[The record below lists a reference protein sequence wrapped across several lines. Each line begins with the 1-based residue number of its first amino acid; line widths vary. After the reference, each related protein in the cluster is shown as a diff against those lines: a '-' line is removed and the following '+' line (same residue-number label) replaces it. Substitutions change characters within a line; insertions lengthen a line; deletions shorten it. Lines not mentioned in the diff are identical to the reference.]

1 MKRLGMCAV
10 VITVLAISAPVLAT
24 GTAVEVPFY
33 SDALGIER
41 MALVYLP
48 EDYETSGLEY
58 PVVYLIPGHSGT
70 AENRYSQPEFIEAL
84 DQMIGDGLV
93 DPFILIEVDSSCMP
107 WAPDLPYP
115 FPCHLTDSE
124 LTGNHETALVE
135 DLVPWIDSNYRTK
148 ADKSQRYIFGRSAG
162 GYGAARIALR
172 HPDVF
177 GGLGLQV
184 GLVALEPVAY
194 MLPMLLAEYPTG
206 PPYSFNP
213 VAGEVSFMV
222 FSWSAAFTPNLS
234 NPPWNVDLIVDQDG
248 DLDPDVWDRFAAQS
262 TSRWAAEFA
271 ASGSDLDIFMDYGDS
286 DSMQVFTTAFGAVLE
301 ILGIPYTVEAY
312 HGDHSDP
319 PMWQRLQTH
328 VTYFFPLNATVDLR
342 PRVINSRNWWIP
354 IRASIELPGDLDATS
369 IDPGTLAITE
379 IDGVELD
386 EPIPAVGV
394 SEITDLNGNGHNDL
408 NVLFDKRPV
417 LAALT
422 ALEIPSR
429 YSFTVTV
436 EGKTDGGWF
445 LAANDSLRWVNVLFP

>member
-1 MKRLGMCAV
+1 
-10 VITVLAISAPVLAT
+10 
-24 GTAVEVPFY
+24 
-33 SDALGIER
+33 
-41 MALVYLP
+41 
-48 EDYETSGLEY
+48 
-58 PVVYLIPGHSGT
+58 
-70 AENRYSQPEFIEAL
+70 
-84 DQMIGDGLV
+84 MIGDGLV

-135 DLVPWIDSNYRTK
+135 DLVPWIDTNYRTK

-286 DSMQVFTTAFGAVLE
+286 DSMQPFTTAFAAVLE
-301 ILGIPYTVEAY
+301 TLGIPCTVKAY

-328 VTYFFPLNATVDLR
+328 VTYFMPLNATVELS
-342 PRVINSRNWWIP
+342 PRVLNGRHWWPWSRP
-354 IRASIELPGDLDATS
+354 PSSCPATS
-369 IDPGTLAITE
+369 MSPTSTPRPWPSPRSTATISTSRSAPSVASDI
-379 IDGVELD
+379 
-386 EPIPAVGV
+386 
-394 SEITDLNGNGHNDL
+394 SDLNGNGRDDL
-408 NVLFDKRPV
+408 TVWFWKPSLLRTVSGSRHRGPR
-417 LAALT
+417 ALRCHHRGRDRRRAGSSPPPT
-422 ALEIPSR
+422 NSAPS
-429 YSFTVTV
+429 T
-436 EGKTDGGWF
+436 
-445 LAANDSLRWVNVLFP
+445 